1 MRKWIA
7 ARYARYTPDGKFW
20 LTIAVACLI
29 VDMAIGYLAGV
40 AVGTFWHGV
49 GYAALAAG
57 FAFLPDAAYEEY
69 EKNRM
74 ASAMVVAALC
84 VPIGLKAYEQQLT
97 YSTGVRQGE
106 MQVVSVQNAKYTGAQ
121 YDVSRVKSELAVL
134 MTVQENMAKEI
145 PWAATVKA
153 DALRETIKTL
163 DKAIREEGG
172 KHNGGCKSKCLALM
186 AKKEATEKQIA
197 MAEKV
202 ESNEAR
208 IIELQ
213 KIIDAKRDT
222 ANKTE
227 HKQSLNADIATT
239 TARLV
244 RLVSG
249 ASPQEAIAPDETAI
263 QYATLGSAGLGSLA
277 LLLLAPIGFFLAGRR
292 RIPEGED
299 MPPSA
304 PVTVAAPV
312 RAMAPAPT
320 QHHETVEVVVQ
331 QEPQAHQP
339 KTTTEL
345 DFHPVNA
352 VVRKK
357 TTAFAQ
363 RCAAI
368 ADHHVQRI
376 AMVRSAA

>member
-74 ASAMVVAALC
+74 ASALVVAALC

-106 MQVVSVQNAKYTGAQ
+106 MQVVNVHNTKYTGAQ
-121 YDVSRVKSELAVL
+121 DDVTRVKKELAVL
-134 MTVQENMAKEI
+134 MAVQENMAKEI

-153 DALRETIKTL
+153 DALRESVKTL
-163 DKAIREEGG
+163 DKAIREESA
-172 KHNGGCKSKCLALM
+172 KHNGGCKRRCLDLM
-186 AKKEATEKQIA
+186 AQKKTAEERIATAERVEGNEK
-197 MAEKV
+197 
-202 ESNEAR
+202 R
-208 IIELQ
+208 IVELQ
-213 KIIDAKRDT
+213 AMIDTKREKAD
-222 ANKTE
+222 KTE

-239 TARLV
+239 TARLF

-249 ASPQEAIAPDETAI
+249 ASPQDAIAPDETAI

-299 MPPSA
+299 TPPSA
-304 PVTVAAPV
+304 PATVAAPV
-312 RAMAPAPT
+312 RAMATAPAH
-320 QHHETVEVVVQ
+320 HHETVEVVVQ
-331 QEPQAHQP
+331 QEPHAPQP
-339 KTTTEL
+339 KATTEL